1 MTTQKVAGLMK
12 FKISLIQLGSLF
24 AFVSAFLFS
33 SKAIFI
39 KQAYSLTTS
48 LDAITLM
55 AIRMGIALPFFLAIC
70 WFFRH
75 QNRNIRPKDIL
86 YLISVGLLG
95 YYISSWLD
103 FYGLMFITAS
113 LERIILFL
121 YPTLTVVAS
130 SFILK
135 QKLSSK
141 TIFALVLSYGGT
153 VIMLQEQKMLPDQHN
168 FWFGASLVFAS
179 AIAFACYLL
188 LTPPLIKK
196 FGSWNLTGLSL
207 SAACIGTLIH
217 FLVVTSHPLQ
227 LLTTLPTQ
235 VIWYGIC
242 LGLFVTV
249 LPTLLLILSIEYVGA
264 TQSAIISSISPI
276 ITILFSVLLL
286 GEHLNTIQWLGCFL
300 NIFGVMLITLKR
312 K

>member
-1 MTTQKVAGLMK
+1 MQQGSMK
-12 FKISLIQLGSLF
+12 LNISLIQLGALF
-24 AFVSAFLFS
+24 AFISAFLFS

-39 KQAYSLTTS
+39 KQAYSLTPS

-55 AIRMGIALPFFLAIC
+55 AIRMGIALPFFLLIC
-70 WFFRH
+70 WFCRH
-75 QNRNIRPKDIL
+75 QNRNIKLIDFL
-86 YLISVGLLG
+86 YLLSVGLLG

-121 YPTLTVVAS
+121 YPTMTVLAS

-153 VIMLQEQKMLPDQHN
+153 VIVMLQEQKTLPDQHN

-179 AIAFACYLL
+179 AVAFACYLL

-217 FLVVTSHPLQ
+217 FLMVTSHPVQ
-227 LLTTLPTQ
+227 LLSSLPVQ

-276 ITILFSVLLL
+276 VTIIFSVFLLN
-286 GEHLNTIQWLGCFL
+286 EHLNTIQWLGCFL